1 MAGGANPGDNILAD
15 VYDCWLP
22 TLPLMQQWIARSD
35 LLKLLDIPKMGEIS
49 AKALLVKIYV
59 FAGAHPELIGVQ
71 HEIHGYGN

>member
-1 MAGGANPGDNILAD
+1 MNDNILAD
-15 VYDCWLP
+15 VFDCWLP

-59 FAGAHPELIGVQ
+59 FAGAHPELIGAQ
-71 HEIHGYGN
+71 HEVYGHGN